1 MLVSQLGSSRAETAA
16 GSSFRHN
23 NSLSGAADTGDT
35 VDTVDTGQSHS
46 GMSSGAGDS
55 EGEHSSEVRCGHGV
69 NIPQ

>member
-23 NSLSGAADTGDT
+23 NSLSGAADTE
-35 VDTVDTGQSHS
+35 DTVDTGQSHS

-55 EGEHSSEVRCGHGV
+55 EGEHSSVARYSAV
-69 NIPQ
+69 NIQQ

>member
-23 NSLSGAADTGDT
+23 NSLSGAA
-35 VDTVDTGQSHS
+35 DTVDTGQSHS

>member
-23 NSLSGAADTGDT
+23 NSLSGAADTE
-35 VDTVDTGQSHS
+35 DTVDTGQSHS